1 VPIAYINAVLALGDE
16 QLAKRLQERHIRV
29 LEQQVD
35 TVPED
40 ARARML
46 LASRY
51 AWLGRKI
58 DACHHLEKAV
68 AMRPNDPNT
77 LYNAACTYGNLQM
90 KQEALTMIVRSVETG
105 FTDTDWIS
113 RDPDLDCLHGDP
125 EFERLIDEKKRKEI
139 P

>member
-1 VPIAYINAVLALGDE
+1 VPIPYINAVLALGEE
-16 QLAKRLQERHIRV
+16 QFATRLCERHVRV
-29 LEQQVD
+29 LEQQID
-35 TVPED
+35 MVPED

-46 LASRY
+46 LAARY
-51 AWLGRKI
+51 GGLGRKN

-105 FTDTDWIS
+105 FTDNEWIS
-113 RDPDLDCLHGDP
+113 RDPDLACLHGDP

-139 P
+139 L